1 MENYQ
6 IRKINNHFSYFN
18 KNIRKYMF
26 MGNLNK
32 SKQKFIFCFP
42 FVYKWSILIMS
53 SYRYR

>member
-6 IRKINNHFSYFN
+6 ICKINNHFSYFN

-32 SKQKFIFCFP
+32 SKQKI
-42 FVYKWSILIMS
+42 YILLPI
-53 SYRYR
+53 YL